1 MTGGGTWGSD
11 VKIIGLIDRKCP
23 VMSQPDHTD
32 PSNDWGL
39 GTKAIHAGQSPDPST
54 GAVMTP
60 IYATSTYAQTSP
72 GVHQGFEYSR
82 THNPTRFAYERCVAG
97 LEGGSRGFA
106 FASGLAATSTILE
119 LLDTGS
125 HVVCMDDVYGGTF
138 RLFERVRRRSA
149 GLDFSFVDLTDPAAF
164 EAAIKSNTRMVW
176 VETPTNPMLKI
187 VDLKAVSAI
196 AKKHGLL
203 MVADNTFASPI
214 LQRPL
219 EHGADIVMHSATKYL
234 NGHSDMVGG
243 MAVVGDNAELA
254 EQMAFLQNSIGAVQG
269 PFDSFLALR
278 GLKTLHLR
286 MQAHCANALALA
298 EWLQSHPAI
307 ESVIYPGLKDHP
319 QHALAARQMDGFGG
333 IVSIRVKG
341 GFEGAKRFCERTHL
355 FTLAESLGG
364 VESLVNHPAVM
375 THASVPVERRA
386 VLGIHDDLVRLSV
399 GVESLKDLRG
409 DLERALGDA
418 K

>member
-1 MTGGGTWGSD
+1 
-11 VKIIGLIDRKCP
+11 
-23 VMSQPDHTD
+23 MSQTD
-32 PSNDWGL
+32 RPAADTRAWGP
-39 GTKAIHAGQSPDPST
+39 GTKAIHAGQSHDPTT

-60 IYATSTYAQTSP
+60 IYATSTYAQSSP

-97 LEGGSRGFA
+97 LEGGQRGFA

-149 GLDFSFVDLTDPAAF
+149 GLDFSFVDMTDPAAL
-164 EAAIKSNTRMVW
+164 EAAIRPQTRMIW

-187 VDLKAVSAI
+187 VDLDAVNAI
-196 AKKHGLL
+196 AKKHGLR
-203 MVADNTFASPI
+203 MVVDNTFASPI

-234 NGHSDMVGG
+234 NGHSDIVGG
-243 MAVVGDNAELA
+243 MAVVGDDAELA
-254 EQMAFLQNSIGAVQG
+254 EQLAFLQNSVGAVQG

-286 MQAHCANALALA
+286 MRAHCENALALA
-298 EWLQSHPAI
+298 EWLQTQPGVEA
-307 ESVIYPGLKDHP
+307 VIYPGLKAHP
-319 QHALAARQMDGFGG
+319 HHALAARQMDGFGG
-333 IVSIRVKG
+333 IVSVRIKG
-341 GFEGAKRFCERTHL
+341 GFEGAKRFCERTEL

-386 VLGIHDDLVRLSV
+386 ALGIHDDLVRLSV
-399 GVESLKDLRG
+399 GVESLEDLRH
-409 DLERALGDA
+409 DLQHALRQVPA
-418 K
+418 R